1 MLIYSNY
8 ILVKRS
14 FHKGNFIMPRI
25 KKPRFVS
32 RYPTINAFVPRGM
45 FQTGEITLSV
55 EGLEAIRL
63 SDFEHLDQETA
74 AKIME
79 VSRQTYGRILS
90 EARGIVSEALVTGKT
105 LRIEGGAYEMRGKC
119 RRRRRRGSR
128 NF

>member
-1 MLIYSNY
+1 
-8 ILVKRS
+8 
-14 FHKGNFIMPRI
+14 MPRI

-32 RYPTINAFVPRGM
+32 RYPTITAFVPQGM

-90 EARGIVSEALVTGKT
+90 EARGIVSESLVTGKA
-105 LRIEGGAYEMRGKC
+105 LIIEGGAYEMRGKC
-119 RRRRRRGSR
+119 RRRRRRGGR